1 MDERTE
7 KEEINYHP
15 EMAGWGDDEQSI
27 KEKSMGK
34 HVMEHSK
41 GKFDLD
47 ISFHL

>member
-27 KEKSMGK
+27 RRNQC
-34 HVMEHSK
+34 
-41 GKFDLD
+41 
-47 ISFHL
+47 